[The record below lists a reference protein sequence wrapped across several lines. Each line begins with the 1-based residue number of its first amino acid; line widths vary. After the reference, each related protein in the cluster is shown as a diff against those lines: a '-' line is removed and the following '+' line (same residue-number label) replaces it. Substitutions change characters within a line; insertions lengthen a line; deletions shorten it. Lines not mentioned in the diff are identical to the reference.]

1 MQLNEDKCQIIISSH
16 RSEAIWANIVQEK
29 KWESKN
35 QKLLG
40 VITDCQ
46 LSFRVK
52 FWWVFSTAFYKN
64 LEKS

>member
-52 FWWVFSTAFYKN
+52 F
-64 LEKS
+64 